1 MGFYVMVFSAIIDVF
16 LIDFDFLVLK
26 TKINKP
32 WSIVAI
38 SIGIALVLF
47 AVWLGL
53 PK

>member
-1 MGFYVMVFSAIIDVF
+1 MGFFVMVFSAIIGVF
-16 LIDFDFLVLK
+16 LIAFGFSRAK
-26 TKINKP
+26 NKKSKP

-47 AVWLGL
+47 AIWLGL